1 MCPSTAAPPC
11 CSSSGCWR
19 GWRSMPRTGRR
30 CSGSFSYCPQSLPM
44 RRRAC
49 VTRKSRSAENDP
61 TGDAMETYVLRL
73 SPGDDVRESLERS
86 VPERRVAAGWVLACV
101 GSLARATLRYA
112 GHRRGTIVS
121 DPLEIV
127 ALSGTLSPDGVHLHM
142 ACADAEGRAIDAR
155 TGHSELIVEETE
167 FARRAQ

>member
-1 MCPSTAAPPC
+1 
-11 CSSSGCWR
+11 
-19 GWRSMPRTGRR
+19 
-30 CSGSFSYCPQSLPM
+30 
-44 RRRAC
+44 
-49 VTRKSRSAENDP
+49 
-61 TGDAMETYVLRL
+61 METYVLRL

-142 ACADAEGRAIDAR
+142 ACADAEGRVIGGHMLPGCIVRTTVELVIGVGAGLRFRRAIDAR